1 MMIVLI
7 LTIFILSFVFIAFEH
22 QIKISKTATALVA
35 GVLIWTV
42 FILHIPEKEWVIER
56 LSEQMG
62 EVSGILFFLLG
73 AMTIVEVIDAHNGFQ
88 ILTDKIR
95 VSSKKKLFWMVLF
108 ITFFLSAIL
117 DNLTTTIIM
126 VSLCRKLI
134 AEKTQRLYFC
144 GMVVLAANS
153 GGAWSPL
160 GDVTTTMLWIG
171 GQISTF
177 NIMRELIIPSLISII
192 VPAAIIQF
200 KIKTTED
207 QNEPVSSIIGSNHR
221 DQSLILILGLLILGM
236 VPFFKTATHLPPY
249 MSILLGLGLIW
260 SITEILHAKKDDHQ
274 RHALSVGRALQKI
287 DTPSILFFLGL
298 LLSVGGLQQAGILAS
313 IATWSN
319 EHIPNIT
326 LLAGFIGVLSAFIDN
341 VPIVA
346 AVQKMYPLT
355 QYYQDHYF
363 WNLVTYASGIGGSM
377 LIIGSAAGVA
387 AMGLEKISFFWYLK
401 NISWLALVGYLCGW
415 IYYALIQTIC

>member
-1 MMIVLI
+1 MIGTI
-7 LTIFILSFVFIAFEH
+7 LFIFILSFVLIAFEH
-22 QIKISKTATALVA
+22 QIKISKTATALIA

-42 FILHIPEKEWVIER
+42 YIMHVPEKAIVIEH
-56 LSEQMG
+56 LSELMG

-95 VSSKKKLFWMVLF
+95 IGNKKKLFWIILL

-117 DNLTTTIIM
+117 DNLTTAIIM
-126 VSLCRKLI
+126 VSLCRKLVSD
-134 AEKTQRLYFC
+134 KTQRLYFC
-144 GMVVLAANS
+144 GMVVLAANA

-177 NIMRELIIPSLISII
+177 NIMRELIIPSLISIA

-200 KIKTTED
+200 KIKTAATDD
-207 QNEPVSSIIGSNHR
+207 QDQLKANEQNHR
-221 DQSLILILGLLILGM
+221 EQYLILFMGLLILAM

-260 SITEILHAKKDDHQ
+260 SITEIIHSKKDAHQ
-274 RHALSVGRALQKI
+274 RHVLSVSTALQKI

-298 LLSVGGLQQAGILAS
+298 LMSVGGLQQAGILQS
-313 IATWSN
+313 LATWSSDN
-319 EHIPNIT
+319 IPNTT
-326 LLAGFIGVLSAFIDN
+326 LLAGYIGVLSAFIDN

-355 QYYQDHYF
+355 QFAQDHYF

-401 NISWLALVGYLCGW
+401 NISWLALLGYLCGLC
-415 IYYALIQTIC
+415 YYALVHI